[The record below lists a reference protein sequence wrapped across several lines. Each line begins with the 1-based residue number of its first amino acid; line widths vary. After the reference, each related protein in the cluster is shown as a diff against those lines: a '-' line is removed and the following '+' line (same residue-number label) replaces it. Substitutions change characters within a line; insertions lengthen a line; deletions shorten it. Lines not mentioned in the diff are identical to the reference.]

1 MIRAVNNIKE
11 LILEQKF
18 AEGQMDDEVAV
29 WGEEIEDRLAESDE
43 PQVAQAK
50 LAYVIRSQAI

>member
-1 MIRAVNNIKE
+1 MNNIKE
-11 LILEQKF
+11 LILRAKVRR
-18 AEGQMDDEVAV
+18 GTNGDEVAV